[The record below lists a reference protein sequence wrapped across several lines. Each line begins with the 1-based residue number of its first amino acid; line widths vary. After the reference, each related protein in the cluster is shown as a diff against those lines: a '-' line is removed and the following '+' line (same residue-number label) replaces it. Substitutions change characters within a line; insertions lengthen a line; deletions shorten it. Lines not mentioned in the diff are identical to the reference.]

1 MTLIDSFF
9 ILNLKFPYLEL
20 WVDKLNHILLS
31 SRRTS
36 VHTSVHLVERRQFH
50 LAGVTVRRQIVTEQ
64 VRMA

>member
-1 MTLIDSFF
+1 M
-9 ILNLKFPYLEL
+9 
-20 WVDKLNHILLS
+20 DKLNHILLS